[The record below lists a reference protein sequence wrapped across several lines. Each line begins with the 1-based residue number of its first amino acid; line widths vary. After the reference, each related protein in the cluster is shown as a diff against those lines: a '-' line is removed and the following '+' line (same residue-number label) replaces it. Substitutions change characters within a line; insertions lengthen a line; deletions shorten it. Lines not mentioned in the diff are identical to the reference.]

1 MANDRAAMI
10 AEMEDDI
17 DRSDTTAFVNKIN
30 AAIRHF
36 QPMRFWFNESRETT
50 FNTTGDQQD
59 YDFDADVGAFFYE
72 VDGVYVTFGGDIIDI
87 KQVDYREIERLRL
100 TTPISSVPTSWAYIG
115 KEGLAFYPTPDDAY
129 TVRVTGHL
137 KMDAPA
143 SDSEADNVWMNEG
156 YDMVMAEAKARLFA
170 QKYRDPEGA
179 TIERTVSNDA
189 RGDVEGASAG
199 KMGTGSIR
207 PTQF

>member
-10 AEMEDDI
+10 AEMEDDT
-17 DRSDTTAFVNKIN
+17 DRSDATAFVNKIN

-50 FNTTGDQQD
+50 FTTTASQQD
-59 YDFDADVGAFFYE
+59 YDFVSDVGAFFYE
-72 VDGVYVTFGGDIIDI
+72 VDGVYVTFGGDILDL

-100 TTPISSVPTSWAYIG
+100 TSPISSVPTSWAYIG

-129 TVRVTGHL
+129 ATRVTGHL
-137 KMDAPA
+137 RIEAPA
-143 SDSEADNVWMNEG
+143 SDSEANNVWMNEG

-170 QKYRDPEGA
+170 QKYRDTEGA
-179 TIERTVSNDA
+179 TIERTVSTDA
-189 RGDVEGASAG
+189 RSDADSTSAG